1 MFVLGPCGR
10 GQASWFLHGRAFGT
24 VRRRLFFVP
33 YQFKAGRSRVFE
45 TLLEMIFFFVVMITS
60 FSKAHSMFDPEAV
73 KHMFL
78 HGASVETDFVGNVG
92 SHCC

>member
-1 MFVLGPCGR
+1 MFVLGPCEGR
-10 GQASWFLHGRAFGT
+10 RTAWFPHGRAFGA

-60 FSKAHSMFDPEAV
+60 FF
-73 KHMFL
+73 
-78 HGASVETDFVGNVG
+78 
-92 SHCC
+92 